1 MEDEAIDGSK
11 IVLGV
16 DHVENSQH
24 PPKEK
29 NLEHTPITPV
39 SSTYRESTKS
49 NSDETSTVMLSSV
62 FSVNLYICECDL

>member
-29 NLEHTPITPV
+29 HLENTHNTCFIQLEGEGRAILITV
-39 SSTYRESTKS
+39 
-49 NSDETSTVMLSSV
+49 L
-62 FSVNLYICECDL
+62 L